1 MRAARLVAM
10 AALSAL
16 AACGPEGAAP
26 GPLGGDA
33 PSFAPLDRPDT
44 PGNGLQFN
52 FEPGDV
58 VETFGSPGGK
68 FLIHYTLAGTNAV
81 PTADADGSGAP
92 DFVEQVASVYDEV
105 LGHYEAMGFRPP
117 QSDEGQP
124 DNGGDGRFDVYLVDF
139 AGIGDG
145 VYQTDT
151 CGLDKPG
158 QCTGY
163 MVQENDYKGYGYPS
177 TLVANR
183 ILGSH
188 EFFHAVQ
195 AAYDRDQGSIFNEGT
210 AVWATEAFDPT
221 LPDFEAFI
229 DGYLDNTDRSLDVP
243 LPGPVDPFSYGSAI
257 FFQFLEERYGD
268 GTVRALVEKT
278 EDGVDGVADPVW
290 FDVLDPTLTAAAG
303 ASFPE
308 AFADFATW
316 NLFTAQSADP
326 TRGYANGAKYAPVK
340 MEGVAAP
347 YTDVLRVFYASTQ
360 YYRVATGAR
369 GQMTAALATPD
380 DAADQVDGLALLV
393 TTRAGT
399 TIGPVVRALDV
410 RAGVDPIDTSSAD
423 DLVVVVVNT
432 APSGT
437 SRKPTLCVGTPD
449 EVDACKTAVQN
460 PGSGSGGGGGSG
472 GGSGSGSGG
481 GEPGDPG
488 GDCGC
493 AFSPAPAGPGL
504 AALGAL
510 VLLGHRRARRRKA
523 RPASITP

>member
-1 MRAARLVAM
+1 M
-10 AALSAL
+10 AALSVL
-16 AACGPEGAAP
+16 AACGPEGA
-26 GPLGGDA
+26 GLGGLGGDGPA
-33 PSFAPLDRPDT
+33 LAPLDRPDT

-68 FLIHYTLAGTNAV
+68 FLVHFTLAGPHAV
-81 PTADADGSGAP
+81 PLADADGSGAP

-105 LGHYEAMGFRPP
+105 LGHYEGMGFRPP
-117 QSDEGQP
+117 RSDEGLP

-145 VYQTDT
+145 TYQTDT
-151 CGLDKPG
+151 CGPDKPD

-163 MVQENDYKGYGYPS
+163 MVQENDYKGYSYPS

-195 AAYDRDQGSIFNEGT
+195 AAYDHGQGSVFNEGT
-210 AVWATEAFDPT
+210 AVWATESFDPT

-229 DGYLDNTDRSLDVP
+229 DGYLDNVDRSLDVP

-268 GTVRALVEKT
+268 GTIRTLLEKT
-278 EDGVDGVADPVW
+278 EDGADDVADPNW
-290 FDVLDPTLTAAAG
+290 LDVLDPTLAAADG
-303 ASFPE
+303 ASFPA
-308 AFADFATW
+308 AFVEFATW

-326 TRGYANGAKYAPVK
+326 TRGYTDGAKYAPVH
-340 MEGVAAP
+340 MESVAAP
-347 YTDVLRVFYASTQ
+347 YTDVLRVFYASSQ
-360 YYRVATGAR
+360 YYRVGTGGR
-369 GQMTAALATPD
+369 GQMTAALATPE
-380 DAADQVDGLALLV
+380 DAAEQVDDLALLV
-393 TTRAGT
+393 TTRTGT
-399 TIGPVVRALDV
+399 TVGPVVRALDV
-410 RAGVDPIDTSSAD
+410 RAGADPIDTSSAD

-432 APSGT
+432 AQAGN
-437 SRKPTLCVGTPD
+437 SRKPTLCIGSPD
-449 EVDACKTAVQN
+449 EVEACKTAVESSGSGGGGGGGSGGAG
-460 PGSGSGGGGGSG
+460 GSGSGGGGGDPIN
-472 GGSGSGSGG
+472 
-481 GEPGDPG
+481 PGDP

-493 AFSPAPAGPGL
+493 AFSPAPASPGL

-510 VLLGHRRARRRKA
+510 VLLGHRRARRRND
-523 RPASITP
+523 RPASKAP

>member
-1 MRAARLVAM
+1 MRAARLVVV
-10 AALSAL
+10 AALSTL

-26 GPLGGDA
+26 GAFEWDA
-33 PSFAPLDRPDT
+33 PSYAPLDRPDT

-58 VETFGSPGGK
+58 VETFGSAGGK
-68 FLIHYTLAGTNAV
+68 FLVHFTLAGPNAV
-81 PTADADGSGAP
+81 PAADADGSGVP

-105 LGHYEAMGFRPP
+105 LGHYEALGFRPP
-117 QSDEGQP
+117 RSDEGMP

-151 CGLDKPG
+151 CGPEKPS

-188 EFFHAVQ
+188 ELFHAVQ
-195 AAYDRDQGSIFNEGT
+195 AAYDHDQGSIFNEGT
-210 AVWATEAFDPT
+210 AVWATESFDPT

-229 DGYLDNTDRSLDVP
+229 DGYLDNADRSLDVP

-257 FFQFLEERYGD
+257 FFQFLEERHGD
-268 GTVRALVEKT
+268 GTVRTLLEKT
-278 EDGVDGVADPVW
+278 EDGAGGVADPNW
-290 FDVLDPTLTAAAG
+290 FDELDPTLAAAG

-308 AFADFATW
+308 AFVEFATW

-326 TRGYANGAKYAPVK
+326 TRGYANGAKYPPVE
-340 MEGVAAP
+340 MASVAAP
-347 YTDVLRVFYASTQ
+347 YTDVLRVFYASSQ
-360 YYRVATGAR
+360 YYRVGAGGR
-369 GQMTAALATPD
+369 GQMTAALVTPE
-380 DAADQVDGLALLV
+380 DAADQVDDLALLV
-393 TTRAGT
+393 TTRTGT
-399 TIGPVVRALDV
+399 TVGPVVRVPDV
-410 RAGVDPIDTSSAD
+410 RAGADPVDTSSAD
-423 DLVVVVVNT
+423 DFVVVVVNS
-432 APSGT
+432 AQSGN
-437 SRKPTLCVGTPD
+437 SRKPTLCIGSPD
-449 EVDACKTAVQN
+449 EVEACKAAVQN

-472 GGSGSGSGG
+472 GEGGSGNGGGGG
-481 GEPGDPG
+481 GEVDPG
-488 GDCGC
+488 GCGC
-493 AFSPAPAGPGL
+493 ALSPAPAGPGL

-510 VLLGHRRARRRKA
+510 GLLGHRRARRRKA
-523 RPASITP
+523 RPASTTP